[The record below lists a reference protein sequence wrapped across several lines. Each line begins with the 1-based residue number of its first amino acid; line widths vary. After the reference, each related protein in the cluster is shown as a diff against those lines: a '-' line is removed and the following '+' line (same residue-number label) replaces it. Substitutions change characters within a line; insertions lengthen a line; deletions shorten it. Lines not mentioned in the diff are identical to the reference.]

1 MNTQIY
7 NYDNYALFSPDES
20 IASARTSMS
29 TEREDSTGVLGK
41 LSNISVY
48 DNPSTS
54 DVYPSEDTAPVCRQG
69 KSGTK

>member
-1 MNTQIY
+1 MNIQIY
-7 NYDNYALFSPDES
+7 NYDNYTLFSPDES
-20 IASARTSMS
+20 IALPRTSMS
-29 TEREDSTGVLGK
+29 TEREDSTKILGK

-54 DVYPSEDTAPVCRQG
+54 DVCPSEDTTPVCRQG